1 MPLGTSMDYESLDS
15 RSKGCWDPAANLTV
29 FYEKWTSPSATPDFV
44 VDDVWCG
51 LVGGIGFG
59 AAATETRSAFW
70 TQTLKEVY
78 KGDEGRKKVRM
89 ALNCLLER
97 DGLLL
102 RIGDIK
108 CPVYWLQVSPMFTD
122 VDDLCINKSIRELKT
137 LLLGRSF
144 LRNTLNVLP
153 RLWRLNL

>member
-1 MPLGTSMDYESLDS
+1 MVLTYCQILGLMPLGTSMDYESSDS

-29 FYEKWTSPSATPDFV
+29 FYEKWSTPSATPDFV

-59 AAATETRSAFW
+59 SAATETKSAFW

-102 RIGDIK
+102 RIRDIK

-122 VDDLCINKSIRELKT
+122 CR
-137 LLLGRSF
+137 
-144 LRNTLNVLP
+144 
-153 RLWRLNL
+153 

>member
-29 FYEKWTSPSATPDFV
+29 FYEKWTSPSATPEFV

-78 KGDEGRKKVRM
+78 K
-89 ALNCLLER
+89 
-97 DGLLL
+97 
-102 RIGDIK
+102 
-108 CPVYWLQVSPMFTD
+108 VSFMFTD
-122 VDDLCINKSIRELKT
+122 VHGSCINKSIRELKT

-144 LRNTLNVLP
+144 LRNILNVLP